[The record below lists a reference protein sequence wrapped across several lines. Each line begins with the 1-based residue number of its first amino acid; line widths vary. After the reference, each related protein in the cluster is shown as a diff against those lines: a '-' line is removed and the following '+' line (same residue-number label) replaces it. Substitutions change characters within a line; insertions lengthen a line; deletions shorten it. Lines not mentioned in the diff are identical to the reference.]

1 MIQTLTELFAKT
13 QHSVTHLELRDTYGS
28 GGPGYRAWREGA
40 SLEEAARIDAPF
52 VAPWVS
58 LVKATTSRG
67 VTFRRARVISE
78 PVTHYIRYEHAATVY
93 SNLAG
98 GEQVRWLPRPKARD
112 IAVPGCDFWQ
122 FDDGLV
128 CWIFQNGEGDP
139 AGYDLSEE
147 PVEAKLCSTAFE
159 AVWERALDHLEYQPA

>member
-1 MIQTLTELFAKT
+1 MIQTLTELFAKA
-13 QHSVTHLELRDTYGS
+13 QRSVTHLELRDTYGS

-40 SLEEAARIDAPF
+40 SLEAAAQIDAPF
-52 VAPWVS
+52 VAPWVA
-58 LVKATTSRG
+58 LVRSTTERG

-78 PVTHYIRYEHAATVY
+78 PVTKYIRFEHAATGY

-98 GEQVRWLPRPKARD
+98 GEQVRWLPRPQARG

-128 CWIFQNGEGDP
+128 CWIFQTGEGDP
-139 AGYDLSEE
+139 AGYVLSED
-147 PVEAKLCSTAFE
+147 PDEAKLCSTAFE
-159 AVWERALDHLEYQPA
+159 SVWEPAFDHSEYEPS